1 MCLACDNVT
10 SCTMMDEMRKAS
22 VRDRII
28 AKDVVHHS
36 TNIFRC
42 GNAEGYVRKLETF
55 ILQND

>member
-1 MCLACDNVT
+1 M

-28 AKDVVHHS
+28 AEDVVHHS